1 MSQDTFTRL
10 TDKELLDQQQKTAR
24 KYSRSIERL
33 SGLQR
38 AAMAMDDSEAVDDYQ
53 TALNELRKKFT
64 STLISIKSLTA
75 EVPA

>member
-1 MSQDTFTRL
+1 MSQDNFTRL
-10 TDKELLDQQQKTAR
+10 TSEQLLKQQQETAR
-24 KYSRSIERL
+24 KYSSSIERL

-53 TALNELRKKFT
+53 TALNELRKKYT